1 MLHVKV
7 AGIIKLIYKNIL
19 NIFILLLSMLLLLEG
34 KQANHSLP
42 RWNEQNDRSSITSFS
57 VFRCNFCV
65 RVCFRLHTKI
75 PLMYVFL
82 HQGGFFYCVSSI
94 SMKFQDNH
102 SNSRAQDFALVL
114 FDVESCIFENIFCS
128 QFANFLGFPSKRSQS
143 GVTLLAFLLANP
155 YFVCLVC

>member
-1 MLHVKV
+1 MNTVFHDYYNTIRIVLQQEEEMLHVKV

-102 SNSRAQDFALVL
+102 SNSMVAGGLV
-114 FDVESCIFENIFCS
+114 V
-128 QFANFLGFPSKRSQS
+128 
-143 GVTLLAFLLANP
+143 
-155 YFVCLVC
+155 